1 MTSLVPLTHP
11 LDAADEQ
18 RAIKRTAIAVAMV
31 RHKFSNSREWLETEL
46 RTGLREG
53 RFALTIKAVEA
64 ADKGDEIADAALRDI
79 GAELQMPLVQGRD
92 LAPSHLQVIAY
103 FQRAAKRPPHKRKRG
118 RYAWYDD
125 WQRNVGIC
133 FLILLTCAEYGVTP
147 TRNRQSRR
155 SGRRPSG
162 ISIVTAALAL
172 NRINLDEGTIQ
183 QKIWFGLM
191 GELVRQAVAKR
202 PIEMWFP
209 PVSP

>member
-1 MTSLVPLTHP
+1 VTSITLPLVVF
-11 LDAADEQ
+11 DEQ
-18 RAIKRTAIAVAMV
+18 RAINRTVIAVSMV
-31 RHKFSNSREWLETEL
+31 HRMLSEDSREWLETEL
-46 RTGLREG
+46 RKALRKG
-53 RFALTIKAVEA
+53 RLPLTSKAVEA
-64 ADKGDEIADAALRDI
+64 ADRGDEIADAALRDI
-79 GAELQMPLVQGRD
+79 GAELQMPLLQGRD

-103 FQRAAKRPPHKRKRG
+103 FQRAAKRPPHKRKPG

-125 WQRNVGIC
+125 WQRNIGIC
-133 FLILLTCAEYGVTP
+133 FHILLTCAEYGVPP

-172 NRINLDEGTIQ
+172 NRINLEESTIQ

-191 GELVRQAVAKR
+191 GELARQTVAER
-202 PIEMWFP
+202 PIETWFR